1 MKYDPDTIGTIVI
14 KLGTNLISGAQAF
27 EGQVIEDVVKEICT
41 LKNTHSLN
49 VVLVSS
55 GAIGCGMRALNL
67 PDRPASLPDKQ
78 AVAAVGQ
85 SYLMHYYQTLFATY
99 GGDLH
104 TAQVLLTTHDLDDRQ
119 HYLNARNT
127 LHTLFAMKRVVPIVN
142 ENDSTATD
150 ELRFSDNDNLAA
162 RVAAKIDADL
172 LVILT
177 DVDGLYDRNPADD
190 DGARLIEQVSLI
202 TDALIASAG
211 QARTPLGT
219 GGMRAKLE
227 AARIAT
233 RAGVPVVIANGH
245 RASIIQ
251 KTLDG
256 SAPGTTFAPAAN
268 QLSQRK
274 RWIAFGRRIE
284 GALHVDAGAARA
296 LAEQGRS
303 LLPAGVV
310 SVTGHF
316 SMGATV
322 TVHEPGG
329 QVIARALTNYSSA
342 DIERILGKQSS
353 EIGAV
358 LGRKDFDE
366 VVHRDNLAL
375 V

>member
-1 MKYDPDTIGTIVI
+1 MKYEPERIGTVVI
-14 KLGTNLISGAQAF
+14 KVGTNLISGKQAF
-27 EGQVIEDVVKEICT
+27 EGLVIENVVKELCD
-41 LKNTHSLN
+41 LKRKYPLN
-49 VVLVSS
+49 VLLVSS
-55 GAIGCGMRALNL
+55 GAIGCGMRALHL
-67 PDRPASLPDKQ
+67 EKRPASLPEKQ

-104 TAQVLLTTHDLDDRQ
+104 TAQVLLTTHDLNERQ
-119 HYLNARNT
+119 NYLNARNT
-127 LHTLFAMKRVVPIVN
+127 IHTLFDMKRVIPVVN

-162 RVAAKIDADL
+162 RVAAKIDASL
-172 LVILT
+172 LIILT
-177 DVDGLYDRNPADD
+177 DVDGLYDRNPEED
-190 DGARLIEQVSLI
+190 DGARLVEHVSTI

-211 QARTPLGT
+211 EAGTILGT

-233 RAGVPVVIANGH
+233 RAGVPVVIANGQRPNILH
-245 RASIIQ
+245 DILEGA
-251 KTLDG
+251 
-256 SAPGTTFAPAAN
+256 APCTAFAPNAK

-284 GALHVDAGAARA
+284 GALHVDAGAVRA
-296 LAEQGRS
+296 LAQQGRS
-303 LLPAGVV
+303 LLAAGVV
-310 SVTGHF
+310 EVTGSF
-316 SMGATV
+316 QMGATV
-322 TVHEPGG
+322 TIHGPDGE
-329 QVIARALTNYSSA
+329 VIARALTNYSSS
-342 DIERILGKQSS
+342 DIERIKGKKSG
-353 EIGAV
+353 EITAL